1 MVGKQRLVIRGGLV
15 YDHEGDVHRPA
26 RRDILI
32 EGADIAAVAD
42 NLPVEQLAGA
52 EIIEAD
58 GHLVIP
64 GLVNAHYHSHDTLC
78 RGLFEELPLEFW
90 LLYTL
95 PMGTFRSKEEIRLRT
110 LVGALESMRCGI
122 TTVQDM
128 LGLVPLTEENIDV
141 VIDAYREIGE
151 RVVFSPMVFDIPAV
165 GMLRHRDILPPEIQE
180 MMGNKALGAGEQIA
194 FLDAQI
200 ARRPAG
206 GTIHWACGPFAPQR
220 CSREL
225 LEMCAAFAERHDLG
239 VYIHVYETRGQ
250 VVMAREVYG
259 DYGGS
264 FIKYMQACGLLNRR
278 LNIAHSVWLAREEM
292 DWMAEADA
300 GAVLCYNSNMKLKSG
315 ISPMLDMR
323 EAGMRVGL
331 GCDNCSGSDVQNMFQ
346 AMKAYCMLAAVSD
359 PTPGPGLAHEALRHA
374 TLGSAR
380 TALLDQSLGALKPGY
395 KADLVLLDM
404 KDTAYLP
411 YNSAAR
417 QLVYT
422 ETGRSIR
429 TVVIDGRIVVRDGVV
444 TTIDEDALRRE
455 VSDLMKH
462 FVPEYERVVETRKVA
477 LPYLMEAHQRVWASD
492 IRLRRFVSRTQYGD
506 GGLT

>member
-1 MVGKQRLVIRGGLV
+1 MTSEIKKIVIQGGLV
-15 YDHEGDVHRPA
+15 YDHDGDVHKPA
-26 RRDILI
+26 KRDILI
-32 EGADIAAVAD
+32 EGPYIKEVSATLDPPTTAGADIIDAS
-42 NLPVEQLAGA
+42 
-52 EIIEAD
+52 
-58 GHLVIP
+58 GHIVIP
-64 GLVNAHYHSHDTLC
+64 GLINAHYHSHDTLC

-95 PMGTFRSKEEIRLRT
+95 PMGTFRSPEEIRLRT

-128 LGLVPLTEENIDV
+128 LGLIPLTEDNTDV

-165 GMLRHRDILPPEIQE
+165 GMLRHRDVLPPDIQD
-180 MMGNKALGAGEQIA
+180 MLGNKALEAEEQIA

-200 ARRPAG
+200 ARRPGADN
-206 GTIHWACGPFAPQR
+206 IHWACGPFAPQR
-220 CSREL
+220 CTPKMLEL
-225 LEMCAAFAERHDLG
+225 CADFAERHDLG

-264 FIKYMQACGLLNRR
+264 FIKYMKSCGLLNHR

-300 GAVLCYNSNMKLKSG
+300 GAVLCYNSNLKLKSG

-359 PTPGPGLAHEALRHA
+359 PTPGPGLAHEALRHG

-380 TALLDQSLGALKPGY
+380 TALLDDQLGALNL
-395 KADLVLLDM
+395 A
-404 KDTAYLP
+404 T
-411 YNSAAR
+411 R
-417 QLVYT
+417 
-422 ETGRSIR
+422 R
-429 TVVIDGRIVVRDGVV
+429 TWFYWI
-444 TTIDEDALRRE
+444 
-455 VSDLMKH
+455 
-462 FVPEYERVVETRKVA
+462 
-477 LPYLMEAHQRVWASD
+477 
-492 IRLRRFVSRTQYGD
+492 
-506 GGLT
+506 